1 MEHQTSVADEIVYE
15 VECRVAPD
23 AVADFDA
30 WLPGHVRQV
39 MRSPGFLHAE
49 TLRPA
54 EPAADGSTLRIN
66 RYRVATRAAIDHYL
80 EQMAPALRADG
91 AERFGERVVY
101 VRRVLASASTCLP
114 GAGARTRCANCAA
127 RLYGHYC
134 AQCGQ
139 HAHESAR
146 SLGTLLHD
154 AWHVFT
160 HIDGRFWQT
169 LRRLAFSPGHLTRE
183 YFAERRAR
191 YIPPFR
197 LYIVISL
204 IFFGLAS
211 LTSLFE
217 SEALVQVDASSDAP
231 AVSVNDNAAPAAGGT
246 PGNANP
252 LDRASAD
259 ASYCDRSQIQPAW
272 LDHLIGPGVRA
283 TCAKARQDGG
293 RSLAHAVGSNI
304 PKMMFVFLPLM
315 AGVMLLLYWSP
326 RRYYVEHLVFYLH
339 VHAALFLLST
349 LVIVLGIIGNL
360 LPRLGSMG
368 GFAGVA
374 ALGYATWYLWRAM
387 RVYYGNGRALT
398 FLKAC
403 LIFAAY
409 VISLSLTLVGTA
421 VVSLLSA

>member
-23 AVADFDA
+23 AVADFGA

-91 AERFGERVVY
+91 AECFGERVVY

-191 YIPPFR
+191 YILPFR

-259 ASYCDRSQIQPAW
+259 ASYCDRSQI
-272 LDHLIGPGVRA
+272 
-283 TCAKARQDGG
+283 
-293 RSLAHAVGSNI
+293 
-304 PKMMFVFLPLM
+304 
-315 AGVMLLLYWSP
+315 
-326 RRYYVEHLVFYLH
+326 
-339 VHAALFLLST
+339 
-349 LVIVLGIIGNL
+349 
-360 LPRLGSMG
+360 
-368 GFAGVA
+368 
-374 ALGYATWYLWRAM
+374 
-387 RVYYGNGRALT
+387 
-398 FLKAC
+398 
-403 LIFAAY
+403 
-409 VISLSLTLVGTA
+409 
-421 VVSLLSA
+421 

>member
-1 MEHQTSVADEIVYE
+1 M
-15 VECRVAPD
+15 
-23 AVADFDA
+23 
-30 WLPGHVRQV
+30 
-39 MRSPGFLHAE
+39 
-49 TLRPA
+49 
-54 EPAADGSTLRIN
+54 
-66 RYRVATRAAIDHYL
+66 
-80 EQMAPALRADG
+80 
-91 AERFGERVVY
+91 
-101 VRRVLASASTCLP
+101 RRVLASASTCLP

-191 YIPPFR
+191 YILPFR

-259 ASYCDRSQIQPAW
+259 ASYCDRSQI
-272 LDHLIGPGVRA
+272 
-283 TCAKARQDGG
+283 
-293 RSLAHAVGSNI
+293 
-304 PKMMFVFLPLM
+304 
-315 AGVMLLLYWSP
+315 
-326 RRYYVEHLVFYLH
+326 
-339 VHAALFLLST
+339 
-349 LVIVLGIIGNL
+349 
-360 LPRLGSMG
+360 
-368 GFAGVA
+368 
-374 ALGYATWYLWRAM
+374 
-387 RVYYGNGRALT
+387 
-398 FLKAC
+398 
-403 LIFAAY
+403 
-409 VISLSLTLVGTA
+409 
-421 VVSLLSA
+421 